1 MNNIILSIESSSN
14 LCGVALS
21 NNSKLIDNISIYQKN
36 IHDIVLAK
44 NIKNILERNNL
55 TIHNL
60 DAVAIASGPGSFT
73 GLRVGVSLAKALTFD
88 NSPKLIAI
96 PSTLIWAYSHKNM
109 NKNISVMIKSHG
121 PFYYYHKFDKNLNEL
136 NQVSLI
142 DTDEFDF
149 KEIEND
155 IKVGE
160 YPENIIINNSKQEII
175 NLVELAKQF
184 YDNKQFVDSNKF
196 VPLYV
201 QKFIPKMKS
210 KSII

>member
-21 NNSKLIDNISIYQKN
+21 NNSKLIDDISIYQKN
-36 IHDIVLAK
+36 VHDKVLAK
-44 NIKNILERNNL
+44 NIKNILENNNL
-55 TIHNL
+55 DIHNI
-60 DAVAIASGPGSFT
+60 DAVAVASGPGSFT
-73 GLRVGVSLAKALTFD
+73 GLRVGISLAKALTFD

-96 PSTLIWAYSHKNM
+96 PSTLIWAYPQKKLNNS
-109 NKNISVMIKSHG
+109 ISVMIKSHG
-121 PFYYYHKFDKNLNEL
+121 PFYYFHKFDMNLNEL

-142 DTDEFDF
+142 DTDQFDF

-175 NLVELAKQF
+175 NLVELAHQF
-184 YDNKQFVDSNKF
+184 YDNKQFVDSNKL

-201 QKFIPKMKS
+201 QKFIPKTKS
-210 KSII
+210 Y